1 MSLIIKMPALNSN
14 EDSAEI
20 IKWFF
25 EPGQQIVVGQTVVA
39 VESTKTAMDIESEGN
54 GFFVPLCSVGARIKT
69 GEPLAVLLDK
79 ANDSVDSV
87 LQAQAQASPIETR
100 LMRRWT
106 KKAELVATKLGVD
119 IEMLAMRLGDR
130 QVTEA
135 DVMAANQPERELRD
149 LADDRY
155 PSGHRERVLLIGGGG
170 GGGSI
175 TIDAINRTTH
185 QRAVGILDNNAALH
199 GKTMLGVPV
208 LGANAMVDELW
219 QQNVFDAAII
229 VVTANIEERASLFE
243 SMRAKGIKFANVIDP
258 AAVIRTNVQLGVGN
272 LIMANCFLGA
282 CVIMGDNNFLASHS
296 CIEHH
301 SLVGNHCSF
310 GPRSVTSGAVTI
322 GDRVKFGM
330 NVMLEPYLNIG
341 SGSLIPSGLIVTGDV
356 PADSVLKT
364 HAQYVIRPR
373 NRT

>member
-1 MSLIIKMPALNSN
+1 MSLIIRMPVLNSN

-25 EPGQQIVVGQTVVA
+25 EPGQQIVAGQTVAA
-39 VESTKTAMDIESEGN
+39 VESTKTAMDIESEDG
-54 GFFVPLCSVGARIKT
+54 GFFMPLFPVGARVKT

-79 ANDSVDSV
+79 ANDSVEKV
-87 LQAQAQASPIETR
+87 LQAQASPTR
-100 LMRRWT
+100 VPPVRRWT
-106 KKAELVATKLGVD
+106 KKAELVATKLGID
-119 IEMLAMRLGDR
+119 IEALAKRLGDR

-155 PSGHRERVLLIGGGG
+155 PAARRERVLLIGGGG

-185 QRAVGILDNNAALH
+185 QRAVGILDNNTALH

-219 QQNVFDAAII
+219 QQDLFDAAII
-229 VVTANIEERASLFE
+229 VVTASIEERASLFE
-243 SMRAKGIKFANVIDP
+243 SMRAKGIKFTNVIDP
-258 AAVIRTNVQLGVGN
+258 ATVMRTNVQLGVGN
-272 LIMANCFLGA
+272 LIMANGFLGA
-282 CVIMGDNNFLASHS
+282 CVIMGDNNFLASHV

-301 SLVGNHCSF
+301 SVVGSHCTF

-341 SGSLIPSGLIVTGDV
+341 NGSLIPSGLIVTGDV

-364 HAQYVIRPR
+364 QAQYVIRPR